1 MTDLDLLRQAH
12 LLLGQYGF
20 LEEQDAL
27 AKAIRIISATSRRL
41 GVTAASERTV
51 ILREAPGERLKRLR
65 ERAGLSRAQFA
76 ELCDIA
82 TSTVRSH
89 ENSQAPI
96 GGEAADAYAN
106 ALGTTTAVI
115 LRGRD

>member
-1 MTDLDLLRQAH
+1 MTDLDTLRQAH

-20 LEEQDAL
+20 VEEQEAV

-41 GVTAASERTV
+41 GAAASDRPV
-51 ILREAPGERLKRLR
+51 MLRETPGDRLKRLR
-65 ERAGLSRAQFA
+65 ERAGLSRSQFA
-76 ELCDIA
+76 DICDIV

-89 ENSQAPI
+89 ENNHTPI
-96 GGEAADAYAN
+96 SNEAADAYATT
-106 ALGTTTAVI
+106 LGTSSAVI